1 MTKSPI
7 ITVTKRIYIDA
18 NVLINYCTGQAD
30 DRAELR
36 GLFSAKS
43 SALLYTSNL
52 AIVQTIAKLQ
62 TKTKKRN
69 ALTLDEIKKYI
80 QYFYSHITVCEVS
93 NQIIKRAME
102 MTSGVDME
110 DNIHFQISQSVKCN
124 TILTN
129 NKKDYAPYPVYVVVP
144 GKLKYGK
151 RY

>member
-7 ITVTKRIYIDA
+7 IAESKRIYIDA
-18 NVLINYCTGQAD
+18 NVLINYCTGQSD

-43 SALLYTSNL
+43 SAMLFTSNL

-62 TKTKKRN
+62 TKTKYRD
-69 ALTLDEIKKYI
+69 ALTIEDIKKYI
-80 QYFYSHITVCEVS
+80 NYFYAHITVCEVS
-93 NQIIKRAME
+93 NQIIKRALE
-102 MTSGVDME
+102 MSSGVDME

-129 NKKDYAPYPVYVVVP
+129 NKKDYDPYPVYVIVP

-151 RY
+151 R